1 MRAFELAAR
10 DVPGDH
16 GVGVLHPRDGAEHE
30 HVDGLAWVMH
40 AEGADGL
47 QRGGV
52 VVGEVGDETFGE
64 ETRADRTAHELGAV
78 LVETGSR
85 PVAAIAPRVDAVL
98 DDLQLGGVDALRL
111 ERRAD
116 NVGTRR
122 VLAAEDL
129 EVLGGEPRLFLE
141 NS

>member
-1 MRAFELAAR
+1 MRARVVLAC

-16 GVGVLHPRDGAEHE
+16 GVGVLHTRDGAEHE

-40 AEGADGL
+40 AEGANGL
-47 QRGGV
+47 QRDGV
-52 VVGEVGDETFGE
+52 VVGEVGDEAFGE
-64 ETRADRTAHELGAV
+64 ETRADRPAHELGAV

-111 ERRAD
+111 DRRAD
-116 NVGTRR
+116 FAGTRR
-122 VLAAEDL
+122 VQ
-129 EVLGGEPRLFLE
+129 
-141 NS
+141 N